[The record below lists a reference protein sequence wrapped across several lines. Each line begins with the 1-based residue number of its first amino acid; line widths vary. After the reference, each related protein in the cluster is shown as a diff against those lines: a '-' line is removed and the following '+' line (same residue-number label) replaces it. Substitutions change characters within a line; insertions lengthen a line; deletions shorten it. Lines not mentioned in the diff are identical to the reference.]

1 MLEKFYPDSWV
12 DSTYEI
18 DYEYY
23 YRMGYRGI
31 IYDIDNTLVPHG
43 ADADDKA
50 IALFKRLKS
59 IGFDTML
66 LSNNKEERV
75 KRFNKHIHSKYI
87 FKANKPFEKGYKEA
101 MRLMGTTSDNTLFI
115 GDQLF
120 TDVWGAKRLGIY
132 CILSKPIN
140 PKEEIQ
146 IVLKRRLEKPVLKS
160 YTKQDNV
167 ILIGFMGAGK
177 TTIGEKLA
185 SRMNRR
191 MIDTDAYIVAKEG
204 MSINDIFATKG
215 EEYFRELETNVIK
228 ELTKTTH
235 NAIISTGGGMPLREE
250 NAKLLR
256 KLGKVFYL
264 KSEPGTVYERVK
276 DSTDRPLLN
285 VENPME
291 RIVSLLNERNPKYKK
306 ASHVTIETDDKSV
319 DEVVDFINK
328 SK

>member
-1 MLEKFYPDSWV
+1 
-12 DSTYEI
+12 
-18 DYEYY
+18 
-23 YRMGYRGI
+23 
-31 IYDIDNTLVPHG
+31 
-43 ADADDKA
+43 
-50 IALFKRLKS
+50 
-59 IGFDTML
+59 ML

-204 MSINDIFATKG
+204 MSINDIFASKG

-235 NAIISTGGGMPLREE
+235 NAIISTGGGMPLRDE

-264 KSEPGTVYERVK
+264 KHVFSFTWISLSCNHINASTRWKVK
-276 DSTDRPLLN
+276 KFLCKRSK
-285 VENPME
+285 
-291 RIVSLLNERNPKYKK
+291 IK
-306 ASHVTIETDDKSV
+306 AISA
-319 DEVVDFINK
+319 
-328 SK
+328 